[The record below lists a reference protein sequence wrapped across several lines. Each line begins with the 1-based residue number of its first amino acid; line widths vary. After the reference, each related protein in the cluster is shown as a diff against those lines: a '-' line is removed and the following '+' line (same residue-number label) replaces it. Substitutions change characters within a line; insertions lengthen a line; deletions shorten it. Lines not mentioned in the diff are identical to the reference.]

1 MNISDELKCATV
13 EILGTGRFSVSNYK
27 GIIEYTDTA
36 IRINTAD
43 FVVSIAGSGFEI
55 CYISDEEVCAVGKIE
70 KVEFI
75 H

>member
-1 MNISDELKCATV
+1 MIGSGELKCAAV
-13 EILGTGRFSVSNYK
+13 EILGTGSFSVTNYK
-27 GIIEYTDTA
+27 GIIEYTDTT

-43 FVVSIAGSGFEI
+43 FVVSIVGSGFEI
-55 CYISDEEVCAVGKIE
+55 RYISDEEVCADGIIE

>member
-1 MNISDELKCATV
+1 MSVSDELKCAAV
-13 EILGTGRFSVSNYK
+13 EILGTGRFSVANYK
-27 GIIEYTDTA
+27 GIIEYTDTS

-55 CYISDEEVCAVGKIE
+55 RYISDEEVCAVGKIE
-70 KVEFI
+70 RVEFI